1 MGSRWISGLIYLII
15 IVAAIALIFSQ
26 LNPSGQ
32 REVRLNQVLAD
43 ARAEKISRI
52 VVGDDEQR
60 LEVEYKDG
68 RTVTS
73 RKESQESIVSLL
85 REAGVPLDKMPEI
98 EVRAP
103 SFWNSLLGSL
113 GYFIMPLIFLFVLF
127 FFLRQAQ
134 GTNNQALSFGKSR
147 ARLFTGDKPKVTFAD
162 VAAVDEAKQELSEV
176 VEFLKYPEKFAALGA
191 RIPRGVLLMGPPGT
205 GKTLLARAVAGEA
218 GVPFFS
224 ISGSEFVEMFVGVG
238 ASVTGDTP
246 ILVRT
251 AEGTRLMPI
260 GEFVDR
266 YYREGEE
273 GFPMPVEGVFTLGF
287 EERKFGGSPQCSFGH
302 SAWKRVSAVYR
313 HRVHE
318 IYEIHYLG
326 GVIRTTGDHSVFV
339 RTRNGLVAKEARTL
353 QPGDVLVKLPVL
365 VREAYSGEAGTPHE
379 VRAHI
384 FSQAAVPLYLPV
396 VEEEER
402 ETQGAYTFALA
413 QKGKMSQA
421 AIGREIGVSRS
432 TVGNWQSGK
441 HRPRA
446 LSLRY
451 RRTEIPETVQ
461 VTPSLLRLFGYY
473 TAEGRE
479 NGSLQFIFG
488 AHEQALH
495 QDCAALMR
503 EVFGLEP
510 ALEADGSAVRL
521 TYYSAPLGRFFARH
535 CGNGSH
541 QKHVPEIL
549 WDLPRDYFLAYLE
562 GYALGDG
569 YPDRGKWPIASVSR
583 RLITELVWLCAMHGI
598 PAGVERKEVPGGRA
612 IREKPL
618 PEGEAWRLVI
628 GKTANPLEGD
638 GDFPQGENPY
648 VQKVVRV
655 PYEGYVYDLCG
666 CENEAFFGGEKPI
679 LLHNSRVRDLFDQAK
694 RNAPD
699 IVFIDEIDAV
709 GRQRGTGL
717 GGSHDE
723 REQTLNQILV
733 EMDGFDTNTNVIVI
747 AATNR
752 PDILDP
758 ALLRPGRFDRR
769 VVLDRPDMRGRVEI
783 LKVHVRGKPLA
794 PDVDLEVLARQT
806 PGFSGADLANMVNEA
821 AILAARRNRRQITM
835 ADLEE
840 AAEKVIAGP
849 ERKSRRISE
858 EEKRI
863 IAYHEAGHALV
874 AHLTPECDPVHK
886 ISVVSRGM
894 ALGYTMS
901 LPTEDRHLVSR
912 RKLLADIA
920 YAMGGYA
927 AEQIVFNDTTTGSE
941 NDIEQATKMARRMV
955 TEFGMSEGLGPVAYG
970 QKDELVFLG
979 REIGE
984 QRDYSDDTARLIDEE
999 VRRIVEEAYQRARR
1013 LLEEHREVLDR
1024 IAQRLI
1030 EVETLEGKELE
1041 ALLQQ
1046 AGPRQ
1051 ETVQTPAS

>member
-1 MGSRWISGLIYLII
+1 MGSRWVSGLIYLII

-26 LNPSGQ
+26 LNPGGQ

-43 ARAEKISRI
+43 ARAGKISRI

-60 LEVEYKDG
+60 LDIEYKDG
-68 RTVTS
+68 RTVAS

-85 REAGVPLDKMPEI
+85 REAGVSVDQMPEI
-98 EVRAP
+98 EVRPP

-238 ASVTGDTP
+238 AS
-246 ILVRT
+246 
-251 AEGTRLMPI
+251 
-260 GEFVDR
+260 
-266 YYREGEE
+266 
-273 GFPMPVEGVFTLGF
+273 
-287 EERKFGGSPQCSFGH
+287 
-302 SAWKRVSAVYR
+302 
-313 HRVHE
+313 
-318 IYEIHYLG
+318 
-326 GVIRTTGDHSVFV
+326 
-339 RTRNGLVAKEARTL
+339 
-353 QPGDVLVKLPVL
+353 
-365 VREAYSGEAGTPHE
+365 
-379 VRAHI
+379 
-384 FSQAAVPLYLPV
+384 
-396 VEEEER
+396 
-402 ETQGAYTFALA
+402 
-413 QKGKMSQA
+413 
-421 AIGREIGVSRS
+421 
-432 TVGNWQSGK
+432 
-441 HRPRA
+441 
-446 LSLRY
+446 
-451 RRTEIPETVQ
+451 
-461 VTPSLLRLFGYY
+461 
-473 TAEGRE
+473 
-479 NGSLQFIFG
+479 
-488 AHEQALH
+488 
-495 QDCAALMR
+495 
-503 EVFGLEP
+503 
-510 ALEADGSAVRL
+510 
-521 TYYSAPLGRFFARH
+521 
-535 CGNGSH
+535 
-541 QKHVPEIL
+541 
-549 WDLPRDYFLAYLE
+549 
-562 GYALGDG
+562 
-569 YPDRGKWPIASVSR
+569 
-583 RLITELVWLCAMHGI
+583 
-598 PAGVERKEVPGGRA
+598 
-612 IREKPL
+612 
-618 PEGEAWRLVI
+618 
-628 GKTANPLEGD
+628 
-638 GDFPQGENPY
+638 
-648 VQKVVRV
+648 
-655 PYEGYVYDLCG
+655 
-666 CENEAFFGGEKPI
+666 
-679 LLHNSRVRDLFDQAK
+679 RVRDLFDQAK

-747 AATNR
+747 AASVTGDTPILVKDADGQVRLVPIAEVVDPYYAEGEEGVEKPAHFQTLGFVRRPDPRHNHTLLFDHSAFVPVRGVYRHRACEIYEIEYRGGRLRTTGNHSVFVRTRQGLQTKAVADLQPGDVLVELPDGDHFSYLPKAWRRNPAQRSTVTAVRRLPYDGYVYDLCGCENEAFFGGESPILLHNTNR

-794 PDVDLEVLARQT
+794 PDVNLEVLARQT

-894 ALGYTMS
+894 ALGYTMA
-901 LPTEDRHLVSR
+901 LPTEDRHLMSR
-912 RKLLADIA
+912 KKLLADITSM
-920 YAMGGYA
+920 MGGYA
-927 AEQIVFNDTTTGSE
+927 AEKIVLNDITTGSE
-941 NDIEQATKMARRMV
+941 SDIEQATKMARRMV

-1013 LLEEHREVLDR
+1013 LLEEHREVLDQ
-1024 IAQRLI
+1024 IAQRLM

-1041 ALLQQ
+1041 ALLNQ
-1046 AGPRQ
+1046 AGPRGCGAGSK
-1051 ETVQTPAS
+1051 ETVETSTHFAS